1 MNILAGILLF
11 FVLEPLVL
19 WRHCHDEGC
28 AGGHE
33 PHGHGHGHG
42 GGHARAAA
50 C

>member
-11 FVLEPLVL
+11 FVLEKLVL

-28 AGGHE
+28 AGHE
-33 PHGHGHGHG
+33 PHTTATGM
-42 GGHARAAA
+42 AATSTAAAA